1 LDKQELLYELRLKQN
16 QLNGLLEEKATLE
29 EKLETL
35 DAFSKEC
42 NEHIASFEGSMSR
55 RRQRLNGV
63 NSLFSSVKS
72 ALLYTQRVNAAL
84 SGQDYANTVSSISSL
99 QDSISEQRRMITA
112 DLLQAESEISRLR
125 NTISQ
130 LEYEYERFPE
140 EVECNVQ

>member
-1 LDKQELLYELRLKQN
+1 
-16 QLNGLLEEKATLE
+16 
-29 EKLETL
+29 
-35 DAFSKEC
+35 
-42 NEHIASFEGSMSR
+42 MSR